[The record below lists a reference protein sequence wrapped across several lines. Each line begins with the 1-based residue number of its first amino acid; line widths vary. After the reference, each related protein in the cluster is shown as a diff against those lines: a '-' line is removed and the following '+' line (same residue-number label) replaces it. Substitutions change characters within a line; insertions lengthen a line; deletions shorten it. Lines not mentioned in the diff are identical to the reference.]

1 MGNEGSWVDFPIPGG
16 SDAKVGSRRY
26 LPFTVASAKVSFPP
40 RSYGNGGAV
49 WHRRRHAKM
58 MKVSHGPGE

>member
-40 RSYGNGGAV
+40 TAV
-49 WHRRRHAKM
+49 DFHTIKD
-58 MKVSHGPGE
+58 GPQSTEVV